1 MLIKPICWYVLKY
14 EVIAIP
20 KEAKPNAINEA
31 AGIAK
36 IAQKLGVRPK
46 AVTTVRKPS
55 EYTRPLIKAQVISPR
70 AISKGPSG
78 VDSIVL

>member
-1 MLIKPICWYVLKY
+1 MPN
-14 EVIAIP
+14 
-20 KEAKPNAINEA
+20 EAKPKAINEA

-55 EYTRPLIKAQVISPR
+55 EYTKPLIKAQVISPS